1 MMKLLFAIIL
11 LSILPVDTF
20 SQLPKEDYDFHVYTW
35 EEVIHTDSDT
45 IYAITFAKQK
55 LKTLPR
61 ELLRFQELIYL
72 DLEKNKLID
81 LPKKLDTLKN
91 LEYLNI
97 SKNKFTRLPHVIS
110 RLYKLEYLI
119 ASRNQIEKIPNTI
132 EYCTELKKIDLWD
145 NPISSI
151 PNSFFTLSNLSSLD
165 LSGIRFNRKSHKKI
179 TEAFGH
185 INLQI
190 DAPCDCMD

>member
-11 LSILPVDTF
+11 FSIFPVDTF
-20 SQLPKEDYDFHVYTW
+20 SQLPKEGYDFTVYTW
-35 EEVIHTDSDT
+35 EEVIDADSDT
-45 IYAITFAKQK
+45 VYALTFAKQK

-61 ELLRFQELIYL
+61 EILRFKELIYL
-72 DLEKNKLID
+72 DLEKNKLLD

-97 SKNKFTRLPHVIS
+97 SKNKFTRLPYVIS

-145 NPISSI
+145 NPLSSI

-165 LSGIRFNRKSHKKI
+165 LSGIRFNKKSHKKI

-190 DAPCDCMD
+190 DSPCDCMD

>member
-11 LSILPVDTF
+11 LSILPVDAF
-20 SQLPKEDYDFHVYTW
+20 SQLPKEDYDFPVFTW
-35 EEVIHTDSDT
+35 EEVIEADSDT

-61 ELLRFQELIYL
+61 ELLRFKELIYL

-97 SKNKFTRLPHVIS
+97 SKNKLTRLPYVIS

-132 EYCTELKKIDLWD
+132 EYCTELKKLIYGTTQSAPSL
-145 NPISSI
+145 IV
-151 PNSFFTLSNLSSLD
+151 FTLSNLSSLD